1 MLLDI
6 LLFPFTLAGWLIRG
20 LFGLVGGLIGA
31 VGGFL
36 GLIFGLGMTVIG
48 IVLCVSLIGW
58 IFGIPLLALLGFLSL
73 LFPIIGA
80 IKASSGEL
88 WRYPLSFPIFS

>member
-20 LFGLVGGLIGA
+20 VFGLIGGLIGA

-36 GLIFGLGMTVIG
+36 GLIFGLGMAVIG
-48 IVLCVSLIGW
+48 IELCVSLVGW
-58 IFGIPLLALLGFLSL
+58 IFGIPLLALLGTALSRL
-73 LFPIIGA
+73 GLHRG
-80 IKASSGEL
+80 
-88 WRYPLSFPIFS
+88 

>member
-1 MLLDI
+1 MDWRMNVMLLDI

-36 GLIFGLGMTVIG
+36 G
-48 IVLCVSLIGW
+48 
-58 IFGIPLLALLGFLSL
+58 
-73 LFPIIGA
+73 
-80 IKASSGEL
+80 
-88 WRYPLSFPIFS
+88 

>member
-1 MLLDI
+1 MDWRMNVMLLDI

-20 LFGLVGGLIGA
+20 VLGLVGGLIGA
-31 VGGFL
+31 VGGLL

-58 IFGIPLLALLGFLSL
+58 IFGIPLLALLGTALSRL
-73 LFPIIGA
+73 GLRRG
-80 IKASSGEL
+80 
-88 WRYPLSFPIFS
+88 